1 VHNRGFDEI
10 IWQSMFGLKGRMLQI
25 TASLFI
31 PRRELIFNFVRASGP
46 GGQNVNKVASAVQ
59 LRFNVRTSSAL
70 DDEVKGRLYKLAGS
84 KLNQDGE
91 LVIEAK
97 RYRAQELNRSDAEQ
111 RLVTLI
117 QKALIKPKKRRPTQP
132 TRASKIRRVE
142 SKKIK
147 GKIKALRKFFEE

>member
-1 VHNRGFDEI
+1 
-10 IWQSMFGLKGRMLQI
+10 MLQI
-25 TASLFI
+25 NSSLFI

-46 GGQNVNKVASAVQ
+46 GGQNVNKVATAVQ
-59 LRFNVRTSSAL
+59 LRYNVRTSNAL
-70 DDEVKGRLYKLAGS
+70 DNEVKIRLYKLAGS
-84 KLNQDGE
+84 KMNQDGE

-111 RLVTLI
+111 RLVKLI
-117 QKALIKPKKRRPTQP
+117 QNALLKPKRRRPTQP

-147 GKIKALRKFFEE
+147 GKNKALRKIFEE